1 MGQVRI
7 LIADDHRIINRKLR
21 ALLEGEREWTVCGEV
36 RTLRDAIDSAIIL
49 KPDVVL
55 FDVSMAGVNGHV
67 AAHGIRRA
75 APGAAIVVM
84 TMYDSADFRR
94 AAIDAGANGF
104 LSKAV
109 SERRLMA
116 AVRSALSRKLL
127 GTSRHRDA
135 PTCRDSGAPCA
146 RRLTPRE
153 TEVLHLLA
161 QGHTNKQVAHQLG
174 ITPKTAETHRAHIIA
189 KLDLHTISGL
199 VRYAIRHHLIDP

>member
-21 ALLEGEREWTVCGEV
+21 ALIERERDWTVCGEV
-36 RTLRDAIDSAIIL
+36 RTFRDAIASAIDL

-55 FDVSMAGVNGHV
+55 LDVNMAGVNGHV
-67 AAHGIRRA
+67 AAHQVRRA

-84 TMYDSADFRR
+84 TKYDSMDFRR

-104 LSKAV
+104 LSKAIG
-109 SERRLMA
+109 EPRLIA
-116 AVRSALSRKLL
+116 ALRAALSRKML
-127 GTSRHRDA
+127 GTNHNRDA
-135 PTCRDSGAPCA
+135 RGHHDHGTPHA

-189 KLDLHTISGL
+189 KLDLHSISGL
-199 VRYAIRHHLIDP
+199 VRYAIRQHLIDP